1 MTEQL
6 TPGQIA
12 IKQLADTMLHTQA
25 IRYEIP
31 NNANPVEVVAKLQ
44 KLDVPGLL
52 LRRGDSISHPDP
64 MEYSPERSLYIGP
77 ETLIRTVGRVGLRA
91 SRWEHMEEKPVW
103 ERKIDLSW
111 GYTNHSQDVLQTISV
126 FTSSH
131 EAGRTPTIS
140 RSMSMTPDSYED
152 DSGEYSLQQFNVA
165 DETVVALVGIY
176 HAVFE
181 RADLA
186 KLKAAA

>member
-12 IKQLADTMLHTQA
+12 IKELAEMMIDHQA

-31 NNANPVEVVAKLQ
+31 NNAKPTEVVAKLQ
-44 KLDVPGLL
+44 NLRVPGLL

-64 MEYSPERSLYIGP
+64 EEYSPERSLYIGP
-77 ETLIRTVGRVGLRA
+77 ETLVKNIGRVGLRV
-91 SRWEHMEEKPVW
+91 SRWGHMAETPVW
-103 ERKIDLSW
+103 ECKLDLSL

-131 EAGRTPTIS
+131 ETGRTPAIS
-140 RSMSMTPDSYED
+140 RSMSMTPDSYDD
-152 DSGEYSLQQFNVA
+152 DSGEYSQQLFHVA
-165 DETVVALVGIY
+165 DETVVALIGVY
-176 HAVFE
+176 RSVFE
-181 RADLA
+181 HVDLA
-186 KLKAAA
+186 KLKAAS